1 MDWRECFPIG
11 VFRNTSGKGQ
21 WSMTGGKKGGVGKRK
36 VGKVAPEFV
45 GEQESER
52 CRRRQMSHQ

>member
-1 MDWRECFPIG
+1 
-11 VFRNTSGKGQ
+11 
-21 WSMTGGKKGGVGKRK
+21 MTGGKKGGVGKRK